1 MTGHNQI
8 ILSIVFLSQPDPTED
23 LKLVSSSADET
34 IKIWNVQTGECLTT
48 LHPVRV
54 ASALRNRLYEGMNI
68 TGVTGLSEGQI
79 SVLKQLGSLA

>member
-1 MTGHNQI
+1 M
-8 ILSIVFLSQPDPTED
+8 FLSQPDPTED